1 MIYFPIL
8 SFLVTFKVAIPFLSV
23 FILYVLPMNLKVTFL
38 YLRIFPLLFSS
49 FAVNLMVF
57 PFLTA
62 IFLVTIVDLT
72 VTLSETSNPLYDAFI
87 VYFPDFDVILYVAY
101 PLESVFTCLVLPESW
116 IFTGTPTGFSATII
130 HCYGFV
136 FA

>member
-1 MIYFPIL
+1 MTYFPIL

-38 YLRIFPLLFSS
+38 YLRIFPLLFIS

-87 VYFPDFDVILYVAY
+87 VYFPGFDVILYVAY
-101 PLESVFTCLVLPESW
+101 PLESVFTCLVFPESW
-116 IFTGTPTGFSATII
+116 IFTRTPTA
-130 HCYGFV
+130 
-136 FA
+136 AL